1 MLCLRDSSFEF
12 VSDFEIRISDL
23 EHAMPYEVITFG
35 EAMVR
40 LSPPNFR
47 RLEQTPSLDVM
58 VGGAELNTAVGL
70 ARLGHAVA
78 WVSRLTNNPLGRLIA
93 NRAREAGVSTEHL
106 VWTEEGRVGVYFLEF
121 GAAPRASSVL
131 YDRKG
136 AAIAGVVSGMIPW
149 SKVFAGVKWFHVTG
163 ITPALSAGA
172 AAVTGEALQAARA
185 AGVRTSIDLNYR
197 AKLWST
203 ADAGRWMT
211 EFMPLCDVL
220 ITTEEDAERVF
231 QITGKS
237 YEEVAAQLAR
247 RFPLQVVAITLRENP
262 LVWKNSWTAI
272 AYQNGTVYKTKSYD
286 VEIVDRLGAGDS
298 FAAGLIHGLLAGDLQ
313 LGLDY
318 GVAASAIK
326 HSIPGDFA
334 WITRSE
340 VEALLKGSGLR
351 ISR

>member
-1 MLCLRDSSFEF
+1 
-12 VSDFEIRISDL
+12 
-23 EHAMPYEVITFG
+23 MPYEVITFG
-35 EAMVR
+35 EAMIR

-47 RLEQTPSLDVM
+47 RLEQATSLDVM

-106 VWTEEGRVGVYFLEF
+106 LWTDEDRVGVYYLEF

-136 AAIAGVVSGMIPW
+136 AAIAGVVGGMIPW

-172 AAVTGEALQAARA
+172 AEVTREALQAART

-203 ADAGRWMT
+203 ADAGRWMA
-211 EFMPLCDVL
+211 EFMQLCDVL
-220 ITTEEDAERVF
+220 ITTEEDADRVF

-237 YEEVAAQLAR
+237 YEDVAAQLAR

-272 AYQNGTVYKTKSYD
+272 AYQQGTVYKTKSYE

-313 LGLDY
+313 VGLDY

-334 WITRSE
+334 WITRGE
-340 VEALLKGSGLR
+340 IEALLKGSGLR